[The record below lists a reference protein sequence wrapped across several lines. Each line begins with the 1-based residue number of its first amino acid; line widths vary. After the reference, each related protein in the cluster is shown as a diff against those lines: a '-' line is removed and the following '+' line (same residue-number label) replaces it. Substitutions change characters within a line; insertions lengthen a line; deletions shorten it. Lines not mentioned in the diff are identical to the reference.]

1 MTEKE
6 ILKRL
11 SDNEHTALEYLFKQ
25 YFKSL
30 FLHIQP
36 ILVSHDNCQEAVQNT
51 FIKLWEKRSTLGVRE
66 NLFAYLK
73 KMAINE
79 ALMLKRAQKNHNN
92 LDALDF
98 TALDNS
104 LERVMEQ
111 KTIYDDLQH
120 CIGSLPEKIKE
131 TFTLYRLEGLTQT
144 EIADFLGKAK
154 KTIEAQL
161 ARSLT
166 LLRNCLQKNN

>member
-11 SDNEHTALEYLFKQ
+11 SDNEHSALEYLFKK

-30 FLHIQP
+30 FLHIKP
-36 ILVSHDNCQEAVQNT
+36 ILVSHDNCQEAIQNT
-51 FIKLWEKRSTLGVRE
+51 FIKLWEKRRTLGVRE

-73 KMAINE
+73 KMAVNE
-79 ALMLKRAQKNHNN
+79 ALMLKRAQKNHSN
-92 LDALDF
+92 LESLDF

-104 LERVMEQ
+104 LELVMEH
-111 KTIYDDLQH
+111 KSIYNDLKQ

-131 TFTLYRLEGLTQT
+131 TFTLYRREGLTQA

-161 ARSLT
+161 SRSLI
-166 LLRNCLQKNN
+166 LLRNCLKKNN

>member
-11 SDNEHTALEYLFKQ
+11 SDNEHNALEYLFKK

-36 ILVSHDNCQEAVQNT
+36 ILVSHDNCQEAIQNT

-66 NLFAYLK
+66 NLLAYLK
-73 KMAINE
+73 RMAINE
-79 ALMLKRAQKNHNN
+79 ALMLKRAQKNHSN

-98 TALDNS
+98 TALDNN

-111 KTIYDDLQH
+111 KTIYNDLQY

-131 TFTLYRLEGLTQT
+131 TFTLYRLEGLTQA

-166 LLRNCLQKNN
+166 LLRKCLQKKN